1 MLKKKEEFGSSNFG
15 MKKKEER
22 RMKKMLQKLILTNG
36 GWHAATAIFYRGMLH
51 ENGSF
56 WSFIRG
62 VFNLAKSFQTKGKKF
77 PNGAFSIL
85 VKR

>member
-1 MLKKKEEFGSSNFG
+1 MLKKKEEFGSSNFR

-22 RMKKMLQKLILTNG
+22 RMKKMMQKLILTNG
-36 GWHAATAIFYRGMLH
+36 GWHAAATIFNRGMLH

-62 VFNLAKSFQTKGKKF
+62 VFNLAKVFPNEGKKF
-77 PNGAFSIL
+77 PNGAFPIL